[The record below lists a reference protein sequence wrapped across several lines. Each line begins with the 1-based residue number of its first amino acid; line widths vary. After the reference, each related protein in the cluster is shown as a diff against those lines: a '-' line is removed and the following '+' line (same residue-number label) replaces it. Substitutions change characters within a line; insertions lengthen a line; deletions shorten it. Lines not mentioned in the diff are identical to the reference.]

1 MLVLTCIPDCDNDLQ
16 NGATTTTGCDMLCN
30 GDNTQTCGGGYKLSV
45 YRSSKTGPAPL
56 QTYNNW
62 GYQGCYTDTIAAR
75 TLPVGMAYA
84 GSLTPQKCIDACA
97 SQNYNYAGLEYSV
110 TAVMELPTTAPSQ
123 RPTVA
128 IWFGSH

>member
-1 MLVLTCIPDCDNDLQ
+1 
-16 NGATTTTGCDMLCN
+16 MLCN

-110 TAVMELPTTAPSQ
+110 VCISSNSHYRLTHTIDRRNATAVMELPMTAPSQ